1 MKRALITVAAIAAI
15 SSAPPMPLSAAPAR
29 DCGDVVVSQAQPRAG
44 LSGAGVYGVT
54 TFSRDAQVAAPGCRR
69 AMDWSRAYVSG
80 RDVPRGFKVKAIR
93 GQVGRAFLRIGNE
106 DVGFRLV
113 LRK

>member
-1 MKRALITVAAIAAI
+1 MRALITIASIAAIACMPPLPG
-15 SSAPPMPLSAAPAR
+15 SAVAPR
-29 DCGDVVVSQAQPRAG
+29 DCGDLVVSRAQPRAG
-44 LSGAGVYGVT
+44 LSGAGVYDVI
-54 TFSRDAQVAAPGCRR
+54 TFSRDARVAAPGCVR
-69 AMDWSRAYVSG
+69 AMGWSRAYVAG

-93 GQVGRAFLRIGNE
+93 GHVGRAFLRIGNE